1 MRRALA
7 TIATTLVIVLGGLA
21 TSPAAPPLRMVRVT
35 QAVASF
41 AFLPLDVAK
50 RAGYFAQ
57 EGLEVEQIETRG
69 GGPDLAALL
78 SGSVEFNAAA
88 GTYQFSVMKQKRDL
102 LNVCNFFQR
111 NLIQVA
117 MRKATADRLKITPQ
131 TPFAEKLRTVKGL
144 TIGITRP
151 GALTD
156 VQARYVVR
164 QAGLDPDKDTR
175 IVSIGSGPALVA
187 ALERG
192 DVDLIFI
199 SVPFA
204 EIAVQRGSAI
214 MFINNAAGE
223 DPTISPFM
231 MENIYVLSAFARKD
245 PEVVTSFVRAV
256 HRAMEL
262 MGKST
267 PELIADLVNL
277 NFPTVERDVMSLGV
291 RAVLPA
297 VNPSC
302 VLSRKAVENTVRV
315 EGETALSIDQILAT
329 FTDEFIRRAKGG
341 R

>member
-1 MRRALA
+1 MRRSLVR
-7 TIATTLVIVLGGLA
+7 IAVTLLILLGGLA
-21 TSPAAPPLRMVRVT
+21 TSPAAPRLRTVRVT

-50 RAGYFAQ
+50 RAGYFGH

-78 SGSVEFNAAA
+78 SGDVEFNAAA

-131 TPFAEKLRTVKGL
+131 TPVAEKLRTIKGL
-144 TIGITRP
+144 TIGVTRP

-175 IVSIGSGPALVA
+175 IVAIGGGPALVA

-199 SVPFA
+199 SVPFV

-231 MENIYVLSAFARKD
+231 MENLYVLPAFARKD
-245 PEVVTSFVRAV
+245 PEAVTGFVRAV
-256 HRAMEL
+256 LRAMEL
-262 MGKST
+262 LGKSK
-267 PELIADLVNL
+267 PELIAGLVNSD
-277 NFPTVERDVMSLGV
+277 FPTVERDVMILGV

-315 EGETALSIDQILAT
+315 EGEAVLSVDQILAT
-329 FTDEFIRRAKGG
+329 FTDEFVRRAKGG